1 MAHLQPKITCSS
13 IVCGKEGVAA
23 EVKLD
28 DFAEEWY
35 QLTESAP
42 HVTLTVG
49 FGYEGRSLGPMMKRA
64 QGLTWIATTDPEVL
78 KAATEDMWKFNIPAT
93 TETTLPEHLPIPRH
107 HGLSCTDHPDTI
119 RMLSSVPARIWT
131 TSAYDV
137 GRLHTEPIMVRLCNL
152 HDPPLYRPQ
161 YRLKPDQMPPDYT
174 KPFHLDVSEMCG
186 VVNAVLFQR
195 RSTVRC
201 VLIYHSSR
209 LDTVET
215 GQSSCAR
222 YVAAVAKA
230 IDKTSHV
237 VMGHPTLIHNPHGVA
252 AFLQSKEFTFSAARK
267 TKLQV
272 QCTQSHITFVPSINN
287 MATNITSG
295 TPHVCGELAIKEN
308 KLRPDLSADPIL
320 NADACLYTDG
330 CCYKGED
337 GNVAAYAVVQQHPDG
352 SHTTLEAA
360 IIPQP
365 ASAQLAEV
373 TALTRALE
381 LGQGQIVNVYT
392 DSAYAHGAV
401 QLDGPSWMRRGFLTT
416 GDQPI
421 RHQVPMRRIL
431 SAVLLPRRLAV
442 MECKGHDTN
451 QTRISAGN
459 NAADQAAKEAGGYTP
474 PQMVMASPSPAQF
487 PELTEDTLIQ
497 IQEKAG
503 PYEWSTWRQKGALK
517 SKEGLWRSHDG
528 RIVASAELCAMLLK
542 EAHGLTH
549 EGKLR
554 TYQRISALWW
564 HPHLESISNL
574 F

>member
-1 MAHLQPKITCSS
+1 MFS
-13 IVCGKEGVAA
+13 
-23 EVKLD
+23 
-28 DFAEEWY
+28 
-35 QLTESAP
+35 
-42 HVTLTVG
+42 
-49 FGYEGRSLGPMMKRA
+49 R
-64 QGLTWIATTDPEVL
+64 
-78 KAATEDMWKFNIPAT
+78 
-93 TETTLPEHLPIPRH
+93 
-107 HGLSCTDHPDTI
+107 
-119 RMLSSVPARIWT
+119 
-131 TSAYDV
+131 
-137 GRLHTEPIMVRLCNL
+137 
-152 HDPPLYRPQ
+152 PPLKTCGSSTSLPPR
-161 YRLKPDQMPPDYT
+161 KPHSQNTCPYQDIKVCPALATPDYT
-174 KPFHLDVSEMCG
+174 KLIHLDVAEMGG

-195 RSTVRC
+195 RSTDRC
-201 VLIYHSSR
+201 VLIYHSSK

-237 VMGHPTLIHNPHGVA
+237 VMGHPTQIHTQHGVA
-252 AFLQSKEFTFSAARK
+252 AFLQSKEFNFSAARK

-308 KLRPDLSADPIL
+308 KLRPELSADPIL
-320 NADACLYTDG
+320 NADAWLYTDG

-337 GNVAAYAVVQQHPDG
+337 GNVAAYAVVQQHTDG
-352 SHTTLEAA
+352 SHTTLEAG

-421 RHQVPMRRIL
+421 RHQVPMRRLL
-431 SAVLLPRRLAV
+431 SAVLLPRCLAV
-442 MECKGHDTN
+442 MKCKGHDTN

-459 NAADQAAKEAGGYTP
+459 KAADQAAKEAGGYTP

-554 TYQRISALWW
+554 TFQRISALWW

-574 F
+574 FCDECSISGNPNPRRPFQRP

>member
-1 MAHLQPKITCSS
+1 
-13 IVCGKEGVAA
+13 
-23 EVKLD
+23 
-28 DFAEEWY
+28 
-35 QLTESAP
+35 
-42 HVTLTVG
+42 
-49 FGYEGRSLGPMMKRA
+49 MMKRA

-107 HGLSCTDHPDTI
+107 HEIG
-119 RMLSSVPARIWT
+119 
-131 TSAYDV
+131 
-137 GRLHTEPIMVRLCNL
+137 
-152 HDPPLYRPQ
+152 
-161 YRLKPDQMPPDYT
+161 
-174 KPFHLDVSEMCG
+174 G

-195 RSTVRC
+195 RSTDRC
-201 VLIYHSSR
+201 VLIYHSSK

-237 VMGHPTLIHNPHGVA
+237 VMGHPTQIHTQHGVA

-320 NADACLYTDG
+320 NADAWLYTDG

-381 LGQGQIVNVYT
+381 LGQGK
-392 DSAYAHGAV
+392 
-401 QLDGPSWMRRGFLTT
+401 L
-416 GDQPI
+416 
-421 RHQVPMRRIL
+421 
-431 SAVLLPRRLAV
+431 RLAV
-442 MECKGHDTN
+442 MKCKGHDTN

-497 IQEKAG
+497 SQEKAG

-554 TYQRISALWW
+554 TFQRISAL
-564 HPHLESISNL
+564 
-574 F
+574 